1 MFISAAHGKHSKDG
15 YPYSIIITIS
25 TVSIIWINY
34 LVGDVQI
41 FFNVIFDVIKQ
52 YLI

>member
-1 MFISAAHGKHSKDG
+1 MFISAALDKCSKDG

-25 TVSIIWINY
+25 IVSIIWINY

-41 FFNVIFDVIKQ
+41 FLIIFDVIKQ
-52 YLI
+52 YLT